1 MSAVI
6 VVPDFVSN
14 AVRIGYEHSPTP
26 AKQYDLADYR
36 RALTVHPLQMTTA
49 DLAGPFGAIY
59 FRRFEAWQDQPK
71 SIEDFGF

>member
-1 MSAVI
+1 MLADIVI
-6 VVPDFVSN
+6 PDFASN
-14 AVRIGYEHSPTP
+14 AVRIGYEHLPTP
-26 AKQYDLADYR
+26 AKRYDLADYR

-59 FRRFEAWQDQPK
+59 LRRFEAWQCQPK